1 MAGSHRETRRGQR
14 WDEAITVVLIY
25 NGSWLWMNCTF
36 NLRCT
41 APIIIVVASLSF
53 FAQAQISPSG
63 PQNRY
68 LILSYFKSRP
78 DRAAEHVRYE
88 RKQRK
93 PIYEHHVKNARVAY
107 WKLFAVQFP
116 GGATGD
122 YDFVTLVE
130 CAKSC
135 DVDAM
140 MDLNREEA
148 IPDPKRGELGK
159 DTIPSTIV
167 RQDLVSILES
177 TENWSAAET
186 LYLHVRFMKP
196 RDGKSAALAS
206 QERTV
211 WKPYYE
217 DAVRVGANTSWAFTA
232 LRFASELS
240 PYTRVWFSGM
250 AKFNDTDGNTPQEL
264 VEKWEPKFRALPP
277 AVELRSVVRDELWR
291 LLDQTPAA
299 SGIIG
304 Q

>member
-1 MAGSHRETRRGQR
+1 
-14 WDEAITVVLIY
+14 
-25 NGSWLWMNCTF
+25 MNPAF
-36 NLRCT
+36 NLRWA
-41 APIIIVVASLSF
+41 APIIIVVASLVL
-53 FAQAQISPSG
+53 FAQAQTSPSG

-68 LILSYFKSRP
+68 LILSYFKSKP
-78 DRAAEHVRYE
+78 DRAAEYVRHE
-88 RKQRK
+88 REHRK
-93 PIYEHHVKNARVAY
+93 PVYEHQVKIARVAY

-116 GGATGD
+116 GGEAGD

-135 DVDAM
+135 DLDAIV
-140 MDLNREEA
+140 DLNLEEA
-148 IPDPKRGELGK
+148 IRDPKRGVLGK
-159 DTIPSTIV
+159 DSNPSAMI

-177 TENWSAAET
+177 TANWSAAET
-186 LYLHVRFMKP
+186 RYLHVRFMKP
-196 RDGKSAALAS
+196 REGKSATLAS
-206 QERTV
+206 QQRTV

-217 DAVRVGANTSWAFTA
+217 DAVRVGANTGWAFTA
-232 LRFASELS
+232 LRFASEHS

-250 AKFNDTDGNTPQEL
+250 AKFNDTDGKAPPEL
-264 VEKWEPKFRALPP
+264 VEKWEPTLRALPP